1 LEHERNLAK
10 LIHFRPIFCI
20 FISMLFGIV
29 ASRKL
34 FMGDTIYII
43 TVVLAFVVFGLCC
56 IFYRKWIPFV
66 LCLVF
71 FFVGSGMFYAG
82 EAVFKGKEYV
92 GVQSVVG
99 RVTDKS
105 SDSEYYAN
113 VVLDE
118 CKINGE
124 SAKGINLSIYK
135 NDDLKLK
142 TGDIIS
148 FNGYVEN
155 VHLFTLGSFNL
166 FYLRDNTPYKME
178 VNSSGV
184 TVTDGYQKLD
194 EKIRDSI
201 RNVLTSNMDENS
213 ANLAFAMLTGD
224 RDNLDSKIY
233 EDFSGAGIFHILA
246 VSGLHISILMAALS
260 WLLKKM
266 KVNKYANLSI
276 IFCILIFYCY
286 ICGFTPSVIR
296 ASVMAMTFLIAG
308 LAGKEYDQLSSWSV
322 AGILLLI
329 INPLSGLDLGFLM
342 SFGSVLCIFLL
353 YRPLKKALLKVFPKY
368 FADAFALSISA
379 SLGIVP
385 FTIMMGK
392 SFNLLSV
399 FANIIVL
406 PFFEIV
412 YIVLLAF
419 VILSIIPYVGVILKV
434 PELGL
439 KGIEGAASFFASTSL
454 KFYVQRMDIFLSAIF
469 FVGLYT
475 LSYFL
480 MVSRKVKCLCFAVF
494 ACIGSIYGLITTFI
508 KPDLG
513 TSVSCITVYG
523 DTSYFISN
531 EKNELMFVGNNFTT
545 YEAKFMKNMMKDKI
559 DYMLIV
565 DTDEGIKKNVYNAA
579 TLYSCNDII
588 TYEKFTGSTRERIVE
603 TNAEH
608 SIGGFSF
615 EYVYS
620 FSEYVGVKIYFDN
633 KSIFFTTNSDLSY
646 NNCEYMENLLTMAKF
661 DGVFAG
667 RRNNYVD
674 YKTAS
679 DEIFVYSTYDKAKHS
694 LNRLGNVI
702 FNLKTNKIR
711 SLD

>member
-1 LEHERNLAK
+1 MEHERSLAK
-10 LIHFRPIFCI
+10 LIHFRPIFCV

-29 ASRKL
+29 ASRRL
-34 FMGDTIYII
+34 FIGETIYII
-43 TVVLAFVVFGLCC
+43 TVVISFVVLGLAC

-71 FFVGSGMFYAG
+71 FFVGCGMFYAG

-92 GVQSVVG
+92 GVQVVVG
-99 RVTDKS
+99 RVTDKN
-105 SDSEYYAN
+105 SDSNFYSN
-113 VVLDE
+113 VVLDD

-135 NDDLKLK
+135 DDDLKLK
-142 TGDIIS
+142 NGDIIT
-148 FNGYVEN
+148 FNSYVEN
-155 VHLFTLGSFNL
+155 VQQFTLGSFNL
-166 FYLRDNTPYKME
+166 FYVRNNTPYKIE
-178 VNSSGV
+178 IKSSQI
-184 TVTDGYQKLD
+184 TVKDGYQKLD
-194 EKIRDSI
+194 EKIRNSI
-201 RNVLTSNMDENS
+201 RNVLTNNMDEKV

-224 RDNLDSKIY
+224 RNNLDDQIQK
-233 EDFSGAGIFHILA
+233 DFSGAGIFHILA
-246 VSGLHISILMAALS
+246 VSGLHISILMGALS
-260 WLLKKM
+260 WILKKL

-308 LAGKEYDQLSSWSV
+308 LAGKEYDQLNAWSV

-329 INPLSGLDLGFLM
+329 INPLNGLDLGFLM
-342 SFGSVLCIFLL
+342 SFGSVLTIFLL
-353 YRPLKKALLKVFPKY
+353 YKPIKKVLLKVFPKY

-385 FTIMMGK
+385 FTIMLNK
-392 SFNLLSV
+392 SFNFLSV
-399 FANIIVL
+399 FVNIIVL

-412 YIVLLAF
+412 YIILFAF
-419 VILSIIPYVGVILKV
+419 IILSAIPYVGVILKV
-434 PELGL
+434 PELGI
-439 KGIEGAASFFASTSL
+439 KGIDCAVNFYANTSL
-454 KFYVQRMDIFLSAIF
+454 NVKVERIDIFLSAIF

-480 MVSRKVKCLCFAVF
+480 MVSRKIRALCFAVM
-494 ACIGSIYGLITTFI
+494 ACIGSIYGVTTTFI

-513 TSVSCITVYG
+513 TSVSCITSYG
-523 DTSYFISN
+523 ETSYFISN
-531 EKNELMFVGNNFTT
+531 EKNELLFVGNSFTK
-545 YEAKFMKNMMKDKI
+545 YDEKFMKNLMKEKI

-565 DTDEGIKKNVYNAA
+565 DAEEGIKKNIYNAA
-579 TLYSCNDII
+579 RVYSCENIVS
-588 TYEKFTGSTRERIVE
+588 YKKFTGSIREQVVE
-603 TNAEH
+603 TNTEL
-608 SIGGFSF
+608 SMGEFKY
-615 EYVYS
+615 EYVNK
-620 FSEYVGVKIYFDN
+620 FSELIGVKIYFDN
-633 KSIFFTTNSDLSY
+633 KSIFFTTNNDLSY
-646 NNCEYMENLLTMAKF
+646 NKSEYIEELLTTTKF

-667 RRNNYVD
+667 RKNSYVD
-674 YKTAS
+674 CKIAS
-679 DEIFVYSTYDKAKHS
+679 NNIFVYSSYDKAKHS

>member
-1 LEHERNLAK
+1 
-10 LIHFRPIFCI
+10 
-20 FISMLFGIV
+20 MLFGIV

-43 TVVLAFVVFGLCC
+43 TVVIAFIVFGACC

-71 FFVGSGMFYAG
+71 FFIGCGMLYAG
-82 EAVFKGKEYV
+82 EVVFKGKEYV

-105 SDSEYYAN
+105 SDSDFYSN

-148 FNGYVEN
+148 FVGYVEN

-166 FYLRDNTPYKME
+166 SYLRDNTPYKME
-178 VNSSGV
+178 VNSSGI

-201 RNVLTSNMDENS
+201 RNVLTSNMDEKS
-213 ANLAFAMLTGD
+213 AFLAFAMLTGD
-224 RDNLDSKIY
+224 RNNLNSKIY

-246 VSGLHISILMAALS
+246 VSGLHISILMGALS

-296 ASVMAMTFLIAG
+296 ASVMAMTFLISG

-322 AGILLLI
+322 AGIILLI

-342 SFGSVLCIFLL
+342 SFGSVICIFLL
-353 YRPLKKALLKVFPKY
+353 YRPIRKGLLKVFPKY

-379 SLGIVP
+379 SLGVVP

-434 PELGL
+434 PEVGL
-439 KGIEGAASFFASTSL
+439 KGIEGVASFFASTSL
-454 KFYVQRMDIFLSAIF
+454 KFYVQKTDIFLSAIF

-475 LSYFL
+475 FSYFL
-480 MVSRKVKCLCFAVF
+480 MVSRRVKALCFAVF
-494 ACIGSIYGLITTFI
+494 ACIGSIYGVTRIFI
-508 KPDLG
+508 KPDFG

-531 EKNELMFVGNNFTT
+531 EKKELLFVGNNFTT
-545 YEAKFMKNMMKDKI
+545 FETRFLCNQMKDKI

-565 DTDEGIKKNVYNAA
+565 DTDEGIKKNIYNAA
-579 TLYSCNDII
+579 KFYSCNDII
-588 TYEKFTGSTRERIVE
+588 TYEKFTGSTRERVAE

-608 SIGGFSF
+608 SIGEFSF

-633 KSIFFTTNSDLSY
+633 KSIFFTTNNDLSY
-646 NNCEYMENLLTMAKF
+646 NNNKYMENLLTTTKF

-667 RRNNYVD
+667 RRNKYVD
-674 YKTAS
+674 YKIAS

-702 FNLKTNKIR
+702 FNLKINKIR